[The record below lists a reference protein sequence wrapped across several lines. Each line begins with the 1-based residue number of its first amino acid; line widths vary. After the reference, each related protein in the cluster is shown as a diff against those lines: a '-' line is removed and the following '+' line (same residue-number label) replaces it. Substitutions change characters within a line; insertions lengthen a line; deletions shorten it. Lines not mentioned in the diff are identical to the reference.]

1 MAWKPIPINDPAT
14 AFEYWYSQKKPQES
28 LGYIELNLDEIQCKF
43 PDGIY
48 QEVSNF
54 FKFIYQLKGKFV
66 SVDDYGGMIAD
77 GPNSSVFF
85 KDKIIA
91 YPRMPYLLEQYNQNG
106 GYNDPLSI
114 YDSPVYGKPT
124 VHPGK
129 GRFYILNNFTN
140 VTKDKF
146 FMFDTFGKF
155 KDRFIKEFIT
165 FEDMNNFLPS
175 HTLTFFTVDRYGTKI
190 LEPFYRSKKTMS
202 KYTLHI
208 NQVVTDMIEFFKTY
222 EIVANFD
229 LNKYNYDRKFF
240 TKFTKRKLYIESTDS
255 KYNDLAFTHMIY
267 NLNKEDSRFKITLNS
282 VL

>member
-66 SVDDYGGMIAD
+66 SVDDYGGVI
-77 GPNSSVFF
+77 

-114 YDSPVYGKPT
+114 YDSLVYGKPT

-155 KDRFIKEFIT
+155 KHRFIKEFIT

-175 HTLTFFTVDRYGTKI
+175 HTLTFFAVDRYGTKI

-222 EIVANFD
+222 EIIANFD

>member
-1 MAWKPIPINDPAT
+1 MAWEPIPINDPAT
-14 AFEYWYSQKKPQES
+14 AFEYWHSQKKPEES
-28 LGYIELNLDEIQCKF
+28 LGYIELDLNEIQCKF

-48 QEVSNF
+48 QEISNF
-54 FKFIYQLKGKFV
+54 FQFIYQLKSKFNTV
-66 SVDDYGGMIAD
+66 EDY
-77 GPNSSVFF
+77 ST
-85 KDKIIA
+85 KDRIIA
-91 YPRMPYLLEQYNQNG
+91 YPRMPYLLEQYNRNG
-106 GYNDPLSI
+106 GYNDPLSL

-155 KDRFIKEFIT
+155 KDRFIKEFLT

-175 HTLTFFTVDRYGTKI
+175 HTLTFFMINRYDTKI

-202 KYTLHI
+202 KYDLDI

-222 EIVANFD
+222 EIIANFD
-229 LNKYNYDRKFF
+229 LDKYSYDRKFF
-240 TKFTKRKLYIESTDS
+240 KKFTSRKIYIESY
-255 KYNDLAFTHMIY
+255 KPEYNDLAFTHMIY
-267 NLNKEDSRFKITLNS
+267 NLDKQDSRFKITIDS

>member
-54 FKFIYQLKGKFV
+54 FKFIYQLKGNFV
-66 SVDDYGGMIAD
+66 SVDDYGGVI
-77 GPNSSVFF
+77 

-155 KDRFIKEFIT
+155 KHRFIKEFIT

-175 HTLTFFTVDRYGTKI
+175 HTLTFFAVDRFGTKI

-222 EIVANFD
+222 EIIANFD

-240 TKFTKRKLYIESTDS
+240 TKFTKLKLYIESTDS